1 MMASLVG
8 SKRLKE
14 DFEDDLAQIRVEMIW
29 SQLLSS
35 SVAPVIIACVHI
47 AGCCSA
53 RFVSTRKPRRWTTGG
68 CGGAFYRLLV
78 VTALLLNRWYAQKP
92 LPYVQEFS
100 KNTQDVLSQNP
111 TEVVY
116 YLKVTLQHLITAAH
130 RGQEPL
136 MSYRL
141 NKKGQPAVQTLL
153 KVAAGLSHSGG
164 LPAGMSLIYHVLCT
178 ATLSA
183 VASHV

>member
-14 DFEDDLAQIRVEMIW
+14 DFEDDLAQIRDAV
-29 SQLLSS
+29 LHALSRHENPGAGLQEV
-35 SVAPVIIACVHI
+35 VA
-47 AGCCSA
+47 
-53 RFVSTRKPRRWTTGG
+53 
-68 CGGAFYRLLV
+68 
-78 VTALLLNRWYAQKP
+78 
-92 LPYVQEFS
+92 EFS